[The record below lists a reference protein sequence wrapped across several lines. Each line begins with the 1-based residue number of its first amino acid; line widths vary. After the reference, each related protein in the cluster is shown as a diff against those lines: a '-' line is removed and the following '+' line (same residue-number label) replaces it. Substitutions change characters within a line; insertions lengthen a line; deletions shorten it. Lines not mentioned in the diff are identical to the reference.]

1 MDLFKEKSLHG
12 YSLDVLISALQK
24 SIRRGHEDLAI
35 RVATELMATSPELED
50 YVWHRLLVICA
61 EDIGKGN
68 YMATV
73 IVKSLYDSS
82 LLLSDGQAESD
93 RRILLVHAI
102 RFLCAQDKD
111 RSSALHASIAK
122 RECLKNIPIE
132 FPDYVYDLHTL
143 IGQNM
148 GRGYEYFLQE
158 SSKVFP
164 DINKEEV
171 SILKERLRTLL
182 KEE

>member
-50 YVWHRLLVICA
+50 YVWRRLLVICA

-111 RSSALHASIAK
+111 R
-122 RECLKNIPIE
+122 
-132 FPDYVYDLHTL
+132 HTL
-143 IGQNM
+143 IGQKM

>member
-50 YVWHRLLVICA
+50 Y
-61 EDIGKGN
+61 N

-143 IGQNM
+143 IGQKM